1 MVFVRTHQRH
11 DRLIK
16 EKLPTREGAAA
27 AERWA
32 IEDPGAASARL
43 RPPRTQPGS
52 GSDPYQSQG
61 QHKPRSGKKD
71 LRKLSEWIEAKRK
84 VDALKRQEATAA
96 LAKQKSP
103 RKP

>member
-1 MVFVRTHQRH
+1 MSM
-11 DRLIK
+11 K

-32 IEDPGAASARL
+32 IEDPDVASARL

-61 QHKPRSGKKD
+61 QIRPRSGKKD